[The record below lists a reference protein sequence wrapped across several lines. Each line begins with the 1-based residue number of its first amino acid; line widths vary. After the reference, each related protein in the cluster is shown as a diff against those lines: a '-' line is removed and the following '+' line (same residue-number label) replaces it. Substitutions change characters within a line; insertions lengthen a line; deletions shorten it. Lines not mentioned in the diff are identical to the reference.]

1 MDKDWG
7 LYSNTYSSAIHS
19 EYIEE
24 FDKGGNFRRE
34 LTIIIENQ
42 SFYLRTPK
50 YMEDSKNINY
60 ESMLIGRIIECKFIT
75 IHLWFHLT
83 ESFGWERIRGRG
95 LSNNRA

>member
-7 LYSNTYSSAIHS
+7 LYSDTYSSAIHS
-19 EYIEE
+19 DYIEE

-42 SFYLRTPK
+42 SFYIRTQK

-75 IHLWFHLT
+75 IHLWFYLT
-83 ESFGWERIRGRG
+83 ESFSYKRRGGRE
-95 LSNNRA
+95 LSNQRA